1 MKRKILT
8 AALTISI
15 GLSGFTYTS
24 ASAETLKDVQQKQ
37 AENHAEQA
45 KKNKQVKK
53 VQGEQDQLLK
63 ELDKLQASLQKTADD
78 IQTKKDEIAQTKADI
93 EKLKSEI
100 TELEKRIKA
109 RDALLK
115 ERVRNMYETGG
126 PVKYIEVLLGSQGFG
141 DFLDRMISLNIIAEQ
156 DKTILEEHRRDKEAV
171 EQKKQQVESKL
182 SSLNGQLDELNSLN
196 GQLKDQ
202 KSKKN
207 KIMKQLRS
215 EENHLHDDIG
225 QLEEKDALLADQEKA
240 IKAEIARAKKE
251 AAERARREAAAKAAA
266 AKAAKEAAA
275 REAAQK
281 AAAERAAKE
290 KPSQPAHESAP
301 APAPAP
307 KPEPRP
313 EPQPEPSYTPPS
325 SSGKFIFPSA
335 GVVTSQ
341 LGSRWNKFHAGID
354 IAAGGIVP
362 IHAAASGT
370 VIRSY
375 TSSSYGNVVFLSHY
389 IDGQLYTTVYAHMR
403 DRAVSTGQT
412 VSQGQTLGHMGST
425 GHSTGQHLHFE
436 LHKGPWNVGKTNAVN
451 PLPYIQ

>member
-8 AALTISI
+8 AALSISI
-15 GLSGFTYTS
+15 GLSGLTYTS
-24 ASAETLKDVQQKQ
+24 ASAETLKEVKQKQ

-45 KKNKQVKK
+45 KKNNQVKK

-63 ELDKLQASLQKTADD
+63 ELDKLEASLKKTAGD
-78 IQTKKDEIAQTKADI
+78 IETKKDEIAQTKADI
-93 EKLKSEI
+93 EKLKNEI
-100 TELEKRIKA
+100 AELEKRIKA

-156 DKTILEEHRRDKEAV
+156 DKTILEEHKRDKEAV

-182 SSLNGQLDELNSLN
+182 SSLTGQLDELNSLK

-207 KIMKQLRS
+207 EIMKELRS
-215 EENHLHDDIG
+215 EEQHLHDDIG

-290 KPSQPAHESAP
+290 KASQPAHESAP

-307 KPEPRP
+307 PAPKPEP
-313 EPQPEPSYTPPS
+313 EPEPSYTPPS
-325 SSGKFIFPSA
+325 SAGNFIFPSA

-341 LGSRWNKFHAGID
+341 LGSRWNKFHAGVD

-375 TSSSYGNVVFLSHY
+375 TSSTYGNVVFLSHY

-403 DRAVSTGQT
+403 DRAVSSGQT
-412 VSQGQTLGHMGST
+412 VSQGQTLGHMGNT
-425 GHSTGQHLHFE
+425 GHSFGQHLHFE
-436 LHKGPWNVGKTNAVN
+436 LHKGPWNAGKTNAVN